1 MKRIAYI
8 LLYFLYSGSLIA
20 QISDTT
26 EVDISAKVILP
37 EKQAKEL
44 NDSLLQR
51 FDAVLKQYNKERRKE
66 TQPNDIS
73 SEDLLRT
80 AIKKYMYL
88 KHIYGLHDKKLFT
101 EELLDQGV
109 VASRQLRSIPMTL
122 MFQKDKTALYGTNM
136 PHKAI
141 CDGSCGKCPG
151 LEFIAQPKEEKK

>member
-1 MKRIAYI
+1 MKLIAYT
-8 LLYFLYSGSLIA
+8 LLFLLYSGSLTA

-26 EVDISAKVILP
+26 EVEISAKVILP

-101 EELLDQGV
+101 EDLLDQGV

>member
-8 LLYFLYSGSLIA
+8 LLYFLYSGSLTA
-20 QISDTT
+20 QISDT
-26 EVDISAKVILP
+26 ERGDISAKVILP

-122 MFQKDKTALYGTNM
+122 MFQKDKSALYGTNM